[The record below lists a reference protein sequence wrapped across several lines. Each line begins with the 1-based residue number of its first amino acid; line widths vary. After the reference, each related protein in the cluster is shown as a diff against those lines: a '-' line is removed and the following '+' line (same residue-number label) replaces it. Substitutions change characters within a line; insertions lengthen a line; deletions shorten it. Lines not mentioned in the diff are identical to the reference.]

1 LAHFSDFAAS
11 PGRIEMH
18 VIDSCWLRRFAVGAI
33 FAVGLLLLAPW
44 VNAREP
50 AFTLPD
56 LNEQT
61 LRLSDFRGRWV
72 VINFWATW
80 CTPCL
85 MEMPE
90 LQAFHD
96 ANHKRSVVI
105 GVNFEEL
112 APAKVRQFI
121 EDLSVTFPIVLS
133 GGQPVSDFEVKGLPT
148 TFLVSPQGKLVD
160 THLGTV
166 NAAMLNRRIAEL
178 EKAGHSAVH

>member
-1 LAHFSDFAAS
+1 MH
-11 PGRIEMH
+11 IEMP
-18 VIDSCWLRRFAVGAI
+18 VVAPCWFRRFVVSTI
-33 FAVGLLLLAPW
+33 FAVGLLIIAPW

-50 AFTLPD
+50 MLSLPD
-56 LNEQT
+56 LHQNPVHLT
-61 LRLSDFRGRWV
+61 DFRGRWV

-96 ANHKRSVVI
+96 ASHERAAVI

-112 APAKVRQFI
+112 APTKVRQFI
-121 EDLSVTFPIVLS
+121 QDLSITFPIVLS
-133 GGQPVSDFEVKGLPT
+133 NGQPVSGFAVKGLPT
-148 TFLVSPQGKLVD
+148 TFLVSPQGELVD

-166 NAAMLNRRIAEL
+166 NAAMLHRRIAEL
-178 EKAGHSAVH
+178 EQMGHPAHEDSTHQ